1 MILVRFSAVI
11 KDITIEVEG
20 EADTLTGIIEA
31 WESFVLSTYQV
42 EHETTPTGYKELDI
56 HIQNFG
62 NPVME
67 MN

>member
-42 EHETTPTGYKELDI
+42 EHETAPSGYNEMDI
-56 HIQNFG
+56 HIQNLCS
-62 NPVME
+62 PAME
-67 MN
+67 VN